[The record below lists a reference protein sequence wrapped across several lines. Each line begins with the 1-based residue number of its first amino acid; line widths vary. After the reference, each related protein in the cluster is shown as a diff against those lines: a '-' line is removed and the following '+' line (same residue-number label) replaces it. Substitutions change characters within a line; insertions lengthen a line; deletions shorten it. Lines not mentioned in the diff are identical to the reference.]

1 MKYRNQVRKYGA
13 ALVATASSLVLASG
27 TAVAAVPTAM
37 TDAIDTLSTDAMTVV
52 NAVIPVVATIFGA
65 LILIKIFK
73 RAGNKV

>member
-1 MKYRNQVRKYGA
+1 MKYRNQIRKYGA
-13 ALVATASSLVLASG
+13 ALVATASGLVLASG